1 MPINIEIK
9 GNLARLLATEDI
21 IIEHKNVETASFD
34 VKKRLLILP
43 MWEKASE
50 VVYDML
56 VAHEVGHALYTPD
69 RLWIAEDAYRH
80 VPHGYV
86 NVVEDARIER
96 KIKQRYRGLN
106 RDFHEA
112 YSELHNNDL
121 FEVEGKNI
129 DWMKPIDKI
138 NLYFKIG
145 NFVDI
150 NFTDEEEEF
159 ITRMTKA
166 DTFDEVLDIS
176 KDLHAYTKEMQETM
190 KESMN
195 ANSDDESSE
204 GDSEQVE
211 YRPAPNNS
219 KEESEDSEENDTEGG
234 EFGEE
239 NDIEEGES
247 GEPTNTQAGEFGN
260 IDVSNTQEQF
270 DRNVEDL
277 CNEQDKHYN
286 NENVYVTLPEMN
298 MDNVLVTFDEIKG
311 YLDRHF
317 TEAIT
322 EEWSKER
329 YASSC
334 NEYKEFKRSVT
345 KEVNYLVKE
354 FEMKKSAD
362 SYARQATARTGV
374 LDTSKLHTYMYNE
387 DIFKKITT
395 VPDGKNH
402 GLVFLLDWSGSM
414 QHILKDTVKQLF
426 QLVWFCKKVQ
436 IPFEVY
442 AFSNDAWS
450 IKLENNNEDVGGVRP
465 YRDMKDTD
473 LIKEWKEGDINVQG
487 HFRMVNVL
495 SSKAKTKELDQ
506 QLLNIWNTVSS
517 FVDYNMPYPR
527 GFSLS
532 GTPLNEAIV
541 CSRQLVNTMIKNNGL
556 QKCHV
561 IVLTDGEG
569 QHSSYNIDRSETNQV
584 YGYNLDKYGTRAIG
598 YNTIIRNRKTGK
610 TFAMGH
616 SRGDFTMKLIEAV
629 KDSIDSNVSFIG
641 FRILERGGL
650 KHFYNAYGYH
660 SYNDYDEYRAAIRKG
675 DAHLTMESFNKFYII
690 PQKDLNVDS
699 DILEDVE
706 DGSSKRQVS
715 QAFRK
720 MFKSKK
726 TNKFIL
732 QSFAKQIA

>member
-56 VAHEVGHALYTPD
+56 VAHEVGHALFTPD
-69 RLWIAEDAYRH
+69 RLWITEDAYRH

-106 RDFHEA
+106 RDFHQA
-112 YSELHNNDL
+112 YSELNDSDL

-176 KDLHAYTKEMQETM
+176 KDIHAYTKELSETM
-190 KESMN
+190 KESMD

-204 GDSEQVE
+204 GDNEQVE

-219 KEESEDSEENDTEGG
+219 KEESEDSEETDTEGG

-247 GEPTNTQAGEFGN
+247 GEPTNTKAGEFGN

-286 NENVYVTLPEMN
+286 NDNVYLTLPDMN
-298 MDNVLVTFDEIKG
+298 LDNVIIDFNTIKK
-311 YLDRHF
+311 YLDNHF

-322 EEWSKER
+322 EDWSKER

-374 LDTSKLHTYMYNE
+374 LDTSKLHTYLYNE

-414 QHILKDTVKQLF
+414 QHILKDTIKQLF

-450 IKLENNNEDVGGVRP
+450 IGAEDVT
-465 YRDMKDTD
+465 YREIKDQD
-473 LIKEWKEGDINVQG
+473 LITKWTENDINVQG
-487 HFRMVNVL
+487 HFRLVNVL

-506 QLLNIWNTVSS
+506 QLLNIWNTVAS

-541 CSRQLVNTMIKNNGL
+541 CTRQLVERMTKSNGL

-561 IVLTDGEG
+561 IILTDGEG
-569 QHSSYNIDRSETNQV
+569 QHSSYNVDRTDTNSY
-584 YGYNLDKYGTRAIG
+584 YGYDLDKHGTRSIG
-598 YNTIIRNRKTGK
+598 YNAIIRNRKTGR
-610 TFAMGH
+610 TFANSY
-616 SRGDFTMKLIEAV
+616 SRGGFTMKLIEAV
-629 KDSIDSNVSFIG
+629 KDSLGQDVSFIG

-650 KHFYNAYGYH
+650 QNFYNAYGYN
-660 SYNDYDEYRAAIRKG
+660 SYDNYEEYKLAIRKG
-675 DAHLTMESFNKFYII
+675 NAHLTMESFDKFFII
-690 PQKDLNVDS
+690 PQKDLNVNS
-699 DILEDVE
+699 DLLDDVE

-715 QAFRK
+715 SAFRK
-720 MFKSKK
+720 MFKNKK

>member
-34 VKKRLLILP
+34 VKRRLLILP

-362 SYARQATARTGV
+362 SYARSATAKTGV
-374 LDTSKLHTYMYNE
+374 LNTSKLHTYMYNE
-387 DIFKKITT
+387 DLFKKVT
-395 VPDGKNH
+395 VIPEGKNH

-414 QHILKDTVKQLF
+414 THILKDTMKQLYS
-426 QLVWFCKKVQ
+426 LVWFCRKVN

-442 AFSNDAWS
+442 AFSNDAWALGS
-450 IKLENNNEDVGGVRP
+450 DNTNTRELYHTTNLVDPDRLVKE
-465 YRDMKDTD
+465 MKAGD
-473 LIKEWKEGDINVQG
+473 LHIEGS
-487 HFRMVNVL
+487 FRMVNVL
-495 SSKAKTKELDQ
+495 SSIAKTKQLDEMM
-506 QLLNIWNTVSS
+506 QLLWLQVSA
-517 FVDYNMPYPR
+517 FHGARYTYAR
-527 GFSLS
+527 KFGLS

-541 CSRQLVNTMIKNNGL
+541 AVGQLTKQLIKRSKL

-561 IVLTDGEG
+561 ISLTDGEG
-569 QHSSYNIDRSETNQV
+569 YHSSYNYMGTE
-584 YGYNLDKYGTRAIG
+584 YGTGLEKMRRHGIIPFS
-598 YNTIIRNRKTGK
+598 TIIRHKGSSFLN
-610 TFAMGH
+610 AINEPE
-616 SRGDFTMKLIEAV
+616 FTCKLVEAV
-629 KDSIDSNVSFIG
+629 KSDIPNCNFIG
-641 FRILERGGL
+641 IRILERNGL
-650 KHFYNAYGYH
+650 SQFYSWYGRKY
-660 SYNDYDEYRAAIRKG
+660 YNCLDEMKSEMKRKG
-675 DAHLTMESFNKFYII
+675 LVSFKTLAFDMWFAMQSKSLHI
-690 PQKDLNVDS
+690 DDELEVDQGA
-699 DILEDVE
+699 E
-706 DGSSKRQVS
+706 KRKITA
-715 QAFRK
+715 AFRK
-720 MFKSKK
+720 MNRGKKS
-726 TNKFIL
+726 NKFMVKEFI
-732 QSFAKQIA
+732 SQIA